1 MSREHV
7 LRPALWTAAFFNLV
21 GTFLFAFPA
30 SRLGQFAGL
39 PSDAPAIY
47 RALTALFVLLFGC
60 AYAWLAMQPA
70 INRPFVA
77 FGAIGKAGAFLIVVL
92 LWLRG
97 AAPITR
103 CPRSSA
109 IWCSPW
115 CSCGACVTGAECH
128 FDCNV
133 YAASRWL
140 RMIGSISIA

>member
-39 PSDAPAIY
+39 PAQAPAIY

-60 AYAWLAMQPA
+60 AYAWLAMQRT
-70 INRPFVA
+70 INRPLVA
-77 FGAIGKAGAFLIVVL
+77 FGAIGKAGAFVVVVL

-97 AAPITR
+97 AVPAT
-103 CPRSSA
+103 SVSA
-109 IWCSPW
+109 IVGDLVLAGVFLWC
-115 CSCGACVTGAECH
+115 
-128 FDCNV
+128 
-133 YAASRWL
+133 L
-140 RMIGSISIA
+140 RDRRRMSL